1 MFCNTVCAAALP
13 AGAAC
18 YKRIGPF
25 DEDSLPAGLLRE
37 HRLKDDVWGVLTIV
51 DGAIGLAWDDA
62 EGGEIELAARS
73 KLVIPPAVPHHLT
86 VRGPFSLTIEFHR
99 QP

>member
-1 MFCNTVCAAALP
+1 MTQRFETLP

-25 DEDSLPAGLLRE
+25 SEDSLPAGILRE

-51 DGAIGLAWDDA
+51 DGAIGFTWDDA

-73 KLVIPPAVPHHLT
+73 RLVIPPAVPHHLT